1 MNMSIKTI
9 YTCLLIFGFTCV
21 PYLEGMEFPYSDI
34 VIGYAI
40 GLLMAPLLLV
50 SILKAIAVVLK
61 KEMNFHYW
69 FNGIGTWV
77 LIGALIQIPLS
88 Q

>member
-40 GLLMAPLLLV
+40 GLLLAPLLLT
-50 SILKAIAVVLK
+50 SIPKVIAVVLK
-61 KEMNFHYW
+61 KEMNFQKW
-69 FNGIGTWV
+69 FNITGTLLV
-77 LIGALIQIPLS
+77 LSALAQIP

>member
-9 YTCLLIFGFTCV
+9 YTCVLIFGFTCV

-40 GLLMAPLLLV
+40 GLLLAPLLLT
-50 SILKAIAVVLK
+50 SIPKVIAVVLK
-61 KEMNFHYW
+61 KEMNFQKW
-69 FNGIGTWV
+69 FNITGTLLV
-77 LIGALIQIPLS
+77 LSALAQIP

>member
-1 MNMSIKTI
+1 MKMSIKTI
-9 YTCLLIFGFTCV
+9 YTCLVIFAVLCV

-40 GLLMAPLLLV
+40 GLLLAPLLLT
-50 SILKAIAVVLK
+50 SIPKVIAVVLK
-61 KEMNFHYW
+61 KEMNFQKW
-69 FNGIGTWV
+69 FNITGTLLV
-77 LIGALIQIPLS
+77 LSALAQIP